1 MKDLQEKEPL
11 IEEIWDLLL
20 SQFDVGASK
29 EVQQSIIKFSLQQ
42 ARALQFL
49 RTKQQKD
56 AHLQHFIQANAISG
70 GGAAKNKEPRESQG
84 RSQGSLRGW
93 RR

>member
-29 EVQQSIIKFSLQQ
+29 VVQQSIIKFSLQQ

-49 RTKQQKD
+49 RTKQRKD
-56 AHLQHFIQANAISG
+56 AHLQHFIQKI
-70 GGAAKNKEPRESQG
+70 ESCPECHHDQLKDFLE
-84 RSQGSLRGW
+84 SEMQT
-93 RR
+93 